1 MKPRLENLQRSLQT
15 EAERWQSRAED
26 ARTPALREYY
36 KGRAEGLRDAADS
49 LEKFTYDTNQNPFV
63 YEHTD

>member
-1 MKPRLENLQRSLQT
+1 VKPRLENLQRSLQT

-36 KGRAEGLRDAADS
+36 VGRAEGLRNAADS
-49 LEKFTYDTNQNPFV
+49 LEKFTYGHTTNPSV
-63 YEHTD
+63 HADD

>member
-1 MKPRLENLQRSLQT
+1 VTPRLDNLQRTLKA
-15 EAERWQSRAED
+15 EAERWQSRADD

-49 LEKFTYDTNQNPFV
+49 LEKFTYDHGSNPFV
-63 YEHTD
+63 RHTE